1 MEKKK
6 NKAASICSRSIT
18 KKKTTHVIPPYR
30 LAFSWEIPLEAF
42 PVGPKVQM
50 GQTNLRF
57 QTILVLSSAF
67 HSYFYVPDK
76 SGSAIL

>member
-1 MEKKK
+1 MEYYKKK
-6 NKAASICSRSIT
+6 PD
-18 KKKTTHVIPPYR
+18 VIPPYR

-50 GQTNLRF
+50 GQTNLRL

-67 HSYFYVPDK
+67 H
-76 SGSAIL
+76 